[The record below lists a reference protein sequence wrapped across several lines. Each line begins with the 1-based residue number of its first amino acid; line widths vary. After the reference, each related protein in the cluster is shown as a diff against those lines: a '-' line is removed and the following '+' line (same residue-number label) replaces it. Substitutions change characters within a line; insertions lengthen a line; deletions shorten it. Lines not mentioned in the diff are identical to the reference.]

1 MVRGEGV
8 GQNLCALS
16 HLTGRRLHTH
26 TRRER
31 ERPRT
36 TTDRLVVDVVAD
48 QLAAKPSTEA
58 WEDHAAKDP
67 AGCSSAC
74 AAARSRSPSS

>member
-1 MVRGEGV
+1 MCIEP
-8 GQNLCALS
+8 
-16 HLTGRRLHTH
+16 LTGREADDCTHTH
-26 TRRER
+26 TREREGER
-31 ERPRT
+31 ERPRP
-36 TTDRLVVDVVAD
+36 TTDRLVDVVAD